1 MHGERSKAAI
11 IQAAL
16 ALWRE
21 KGERAVTAR
30 GIGKRVGLTHAGVLF
45 HFGGIAELLDAV
57 KREAIAAGDTT
68 VIPTLVLANDPLVS
82 GWTREQRQAWLTSAA

>member
-1 MHGERSKAAI
+1 MSKYMHGERSKAAI

-45 HFGGIAELLDAV
+45 HFGGIA
-57 KREAIAAGDTT
+57 
-68 VIPTLVLANDPLVS
+68 
-82 GWTREQRQAWLTSAA
+82 

>member
-57 KREAIAAGDTT
+57 KREAGDTT